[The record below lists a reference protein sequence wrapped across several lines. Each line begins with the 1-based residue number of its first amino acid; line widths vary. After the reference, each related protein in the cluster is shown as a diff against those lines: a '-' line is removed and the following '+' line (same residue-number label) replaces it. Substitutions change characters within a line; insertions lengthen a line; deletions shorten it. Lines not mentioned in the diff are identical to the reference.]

1 MPDLWKP
8 GVGFSDLRPERSRAR
23 FDTMNREFVRGWVLM
38 NVVAG
43 VFAGLTTP
51 ALSHFL
57 TETISAGGAVPSQ
70 TQVLG
75 SMLALGVLE
84 GLIVGLA
91 QWRAIRTRLS
101 ADMKLPWVVS
111 TAWGFASGWLFAAIS
126 SPGESAVDLNST
138 WALIVAG
145 VNGLLLGSTIGGMQ
159 AWCLRHRLRRPV
171 LWVPVNM
178 LAWMLSLVALKIC
191 QDLIATGTD
200 SLQFAIKNALASLI
214 GGFVVGAITGPLLD
228 KQVPADRPHGSD

>member
-1 MPDLWKP
+1 
-8 GVGFSDLRPERSRAR
+8 
-23 FDTMNREFVRGWVLM
+23 MNREFVRAWVLM

-43 VFAGLTTP
+43 VLAGLTTP

-57 TETISAGGAVPSQ
+57 TETISAGATAPTQ
-70 TQVLG
+70 AQVLG
-75 SMLALGVLE
+75 SMIALGGLE

-91 QWRAIRTRLS
+91 QWRAIRHRLPNEF
-101 ADMKLPWVVS
+101 KLPWVVS
-111 TAWGFASGWLFAAIS
+111 TTWGFASGWLFAALS

-159 AWCLRHRLRRPV
+159 AWCLRNRLQRPV

-178 LAWMLSLVALKIC
+178 LAWMLSLIALKIC

-200 SLQFAIKNALASLI
+200 SVQFAVRNALSSLI

-228 KQVPADRPHGSD
+228 KQLPIHPDSRAP